1 MSTTSNQKNS
11 SSSWTKTSSQE
22 WLESPPWMG
31 STTSR
36 SIRAQREANYN
47 NRMMLLA
54 EQDFNR
60 EMANYYSAGNV
71 ASRYR
76 QAGINP
82 MFAMQ
87 NQSLGQAGS
96 SSPSNSAAMAN
107 PSDTAMTDNLMNS
120 VGGVLNSVDSYFNN
134 SLKSEESTGRRISN
148 TFDALSLDS
157 RLSKVMSEA
166 KREGH
171 ESNIAGINE
180 YIAEGSKDDK
190 VIEQNLTNE
199 VLREQANRY
208 AAAATLDTLEA
219 QYKPTFYDAQT
230 ENLRASTAE
239 LLGRVLLHRSES
251 RWYDAM
257 SYTESFRALKEYWEA
272 NNAMLDNR
280 LFNKVFQARVRAEW
294 AASLDA
300 WNNRGADNDFESWY
314 NTGYLMG
321 GSEKSGV
328 ITQSVIAGLHEIE
341 DVSKTVGQVMADLK
355 GAGIPDTKQNRD
367 MVTDMVQV
375 RKEQLTSFK
384 GGTSTKTTRSY
395 YSPKP
400 RVAVRRGRK

>member
-31 STTSR
+31 STHSR
-36 SIRAQREANYN
+36 SLRAQREANYA

-60 EMANYYSAGNV
+60 EMANYYAADNV

-82 MFAMQ
+82 MLAMQ

-96 SSPSNSAAMAN
+96 SSPTNSAAMAN

-120 VGGVLNSVDSYFNN
+120 VGGILNSVDSYFNN
-134 SLKSEESTGRRISN
+134 SLKAEESTSRRITN
-148 TFDALSLDS
+148 TFDTLSLLP
-157 RLSKVMSEA
+157 RLSKVKSEA

-171 ESNIAGINE
+171 EAAISGIEE
-180 YIAEGSKDDK
+180 YIAEGSKEDK
-190 VIEQNLTNE
+190 VIEQNLTND

-208 AAAATLDTLEA
+208 ASAATLDVLEA
-219 QYKPTFYDAQT
+219 QYKPTYYDAQT

-239 LLGRVLLHRSES
+239 LLGRVLVHRSEV

-257 SYTESFRALKEYWEA
+257 SYTESFRALKEYWQA

-294 AASLDA
+294 ASSIDA
-300 WNNRGADNDFESWY
+300 WNNRGANNDFESWY

-321 GSEKSGV
+321 GSERAGI

-341 DVSKTVGQVMADLK
+341 DVAKTVGEVMSDLK
-355 GAGIPDTKQNRD
+355 GVGISDTKQNRD

-375 RKEQLTSFK
+375 RKEQLTNFGSK
-384 GGTSTKTTRSY
+384 TSSKTPL
-395 YSPKP
+395 PKP
-400 RVAVRRGRK
+400 RAFVRRGRK

>member
-11 SSSWTKTSSQE
+11 SSSWTETSSQE
-22 WLESPPWMG
+22 WLGSPPWMG
-31 STTSR
+31 SSNRR
-36 SIRAQREANYN
+36 SVRAQREANYN

-60 EMANYYSAGNV
+60 EMANYYAASNV

-82 MFAMQ
+82 MLAMQ

-96 SSPSNSAAMAN
+96 SSPTNSAAMAN

-134 SLKSEESTGRRISN
+134 SLKAEESTGKRISN
-148 TFDALSLDS
+148 TFDALSLDT
-157 RLSKVMSEA
+157 RLSKVKSES
-166 KREGH
+166 KKEEH
-171 ESNIAGINE
+171 EANIAGVEE
-180 YIAEGSKDDK
+180 YVAEGSKDDK

-208 AAAATLDTLEA
+208 ASAATLDVLEA
-219 QYKPTFYDAQT
+219 QYKPTFYNATT

-239 LLGRVLLHRSES
+239 LLGRVLVHKSEV

-294 AASLDA
+294 ASSIDA
-300 WNNRGADNDFESWY
+300 WNNRGANNDFESWY
-314 NTGYLMG
+314 NTGYIMG
-321 GSEKSGV
+321 GSEKAGV
-328 ITQSVIAGLHEIE
+328 ITQSVIAGLHEVE
-341 DVSKTVGQVMADLK
+341 DVAKTVGKVMADLK

-367 MVTDMVQV
+367 MVTDMVEV
-375 RKEQLTSFK
+375 RKDQLTNFIK
-384 GGTSTKTTRSY
+384 PKRSY
-395 YSPKP
+395 SPPKP
-400 RVAVRRGRK
+400 RASVRRGRK